1 MKRIHPQGLSTLF
14 FTEMWERMSYY
25 GMRGILVLFM
35 TATISEGG
43 MGLDPVNAS
52 AIYGI
57 YASCVY
63 LVTLPGGWIA
73 DRILGQQKSILYGGL
88 VIMVGHFL
96 LAVPNVQSFY
106 LGLLFV
112 VIGTGLLKPNISAI
126 VGGLYE
132 NDEEKKQSG
141 FTIFYMAI
149 NLGSI
154 LGFFICGYLGEN
166 IGWHYGFGAA
176 GIGMAAGLV
185 YFLFTKNRLGDIG
198 AEPSYQI
205 DKTLRKKYINY
216 ILLLMLII
224 VTLVLMG
231 LNGILTF
238 NPLII
243 ANYLTLFICFV
254 AFSFFTYIY
263 FFGNLSKEEKKK
275 IILIAVL
282 FFGAALFWSG
292 FDQGGSSFNIFAKEY
307 TDRIIFGWEYPASW
321 LQIINPALVVIISP
335 LMAYFWLYLGRKM
348 LDPSLPVKFGIG
360 LILMA
365 IGFFIIAVGANVAL
379 TQGVA
384 GAKWLLLTY
393 LFHTVG
399 ELTISP
405 IGLSAIS
412 SLSPKRYVGQMMGI
426 WFLASS
432 LGAILA
438 GLLSGEATS
447 EGLVSMPD
455 LFNNIAYT
463 STIFGIILII
473 VARPLGKWISKN

>member
-1 MKRIHPQGLSTLF
+1 
-14 FTEMWERMSYY
+14 
-25 GMRGILVLFM
+25 
-35 TATISEGG
+35 
-43 MGLDPVNAS
+43 
-52 AIYGI
+52 
-57 YASCVY
+57 
-63 LVTLPGGWIA
+63 
-73 DRILGQQKSILYGGL
+73 
-88 VIMVGHFL
+88 
-96 LAVPNVQSFY
+96 
-106 LGLLFV
+106 
-112 VIGTGLLKPNISAI
+112 
-126 VGGLYE
+126 
-132 NDEEKKQSG
+132 
-141 FTIFYMAI
+141 
-149 NLGSI
+149 
-154 LGFFICGYLGEN
+154 
-166 IGWHYGFGAA
+166 
-176 GIGMAAGLV
+176 
-185 YFLFTKNRLGDIG
+185 
-198 AEPSYQI
+198 
-205 DKTLRKKYINY
+205 
-216 ILLLMLII
+216 
-224 VTLVLMG
+224 MG

-238 NPLII
+238 NPLFI
-243 ANYLTLFICFV
+243 ANYLTLLICFI

-263 FFGNLSKEEKKK
+263 FFGNLLKEEKKK

-282 FFGAALFWSG
+282 FIGAALFWSG

-365 IGFFIIAVGANVAL
+365 IGFFIIALGANVAL
-379 TQGVA
+379 TQGTA

-393 LFHTVG
+393 LFHTIG

-447 EGLVSMPD
+447 DGLVSMPD